1 MTIRV
6 LLADDEAMVR
16 AGLRLVLQAEP
27 DLEVVGEASD
37 GVQAIAAI
45 EALRPD
51 VVLIDIRM
59 PRLDGLSATREIL
72 VRDPSVKVVVLTT
85 FREDAYVQQA
95 LRLGVSGF
103 LLKVSPP
110 EQLAEAV
117 RVAARGDAL
126 IDPHVT
132 RGVIEAFATVP
143 EHDAESTP
151 PKELA
156 ALTPREREVL
166 QMLARGLS
174 NAEIATRLVLGESTV
189 KTHVA
194 HVLMKLNL
202 RDRVQAVVFAHEHG
216 LADGRDGRG
225 A

>member
-1 MTIRV
+1 MSIRV
-6 LLADDEAMVR
+6 LVADDEAMVR
-16 AGLRLVLQAEP
+16 VGLRLVLQAEP

-37 GVQAIAAI
+37 GVQALAATA
-45 EALRPD
+45 ALRPD
-51 VVLIDIRM
+51 VVLMDVRM
-59 PRLDGLSATREIL
+59 PHLDGLAAAREIL
-72 VRDPSVKVVVLTT
+72 VRHPGVKVVVLTT

-132 RGVIEAFATVP
+132 RGVIEAFAAVP
-143 EHDAESTP
+143 GHAAEVTP

-174 NAEIATRLVLGESTV
+174 NAEIAAQLVVGEATV

-216 LADGRDGRG
+216 LLRG
-225 A
+225 G